1 MIPMVIEMIRE
12 LVTVDLHHFSHQIVY
27 EEENVAY
34 YNFDKDTQS
43 PEGSDT
49 AAWELKKSV
58 TKM

>member
-1 MIPMVIEMIRE
+1 MIRE